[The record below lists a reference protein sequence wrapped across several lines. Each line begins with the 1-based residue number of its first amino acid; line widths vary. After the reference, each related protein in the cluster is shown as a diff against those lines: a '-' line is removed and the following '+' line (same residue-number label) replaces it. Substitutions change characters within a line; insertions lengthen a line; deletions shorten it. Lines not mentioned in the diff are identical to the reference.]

1 MSPPRLR
8 QPGQPA
14 IVRLCLGVIELLA
27 SLRLAVVLLTFL
39 IVVLAIATFIQ
50 TSFGAPAARFAVYR
64 SWWFSLLG
72 GLLGLNVFCAAA
84 VRLPWKRHQ
93 AGFVMTHAGILILLA
108 GALITARHGIDAQ
121 LSVYEG
127 RIGHL
132 AFEDTVHLDIEMR
145 GDGSG
150 GDAGSGGPK
159 HSGGTRQVRIPLRCG
174 PFNWRDYSRS
184 LRHLLWA
191 PPGKRP
197 IVPWQLAYRDQGVVF
212 DEGGFGVEVL
222 DYYADSRRVQGGY
235 LVGYAKVVGTLG
247 NHSRWFQSWQS
258 IELELRRRRYPG
270 DEGTAIVG
278 SRTTLTDGTRVT
290 LLCAENQ
297 AELDGFLLSQPEGVP
312 DEEGQIVLVHNRKRY
327 VILVKS
333 LAGKSQ
339 VDFALGD
346 SGLRVVEFQ
355 SEPRLRAVQLKL
367 SDKAGNQDDLI
378 LFADVPEFNKQSQ
391 KFSVAGA
398 YWVDF
403 KKLMSQ
409 PESMSALVPDT
420 TAGGE
425 RLRIDLCQGPDQKL
439 YYRLWLAPNLLAKG
453 EVPLNNGPTMLFDQ
467 AGIKF
472 SFVVYTFAPCNLQ
485 SLGDEAVVPVPFR
498 RGTRMTE
505 PRLRVRLI
513 ADGKSEEA
521 WLAVLAKGTRLPV
534 ALEEMAFLKNGAKE
548 ILVSAGH
555 DTVDIGLR
563 LRLVEFQRKLEPGTN
578 QPSHYASLVDILVP
592 ASLADPVGSRANQP
606 DSAGH
611 AAGLASDDE
620 NSGGVALD
628 GEAVDPED
636 GERLRVVQRRVLITL
651 NHPINIVD
659 PRTGRTYR
667 LYQES
672 FSGPFK
678 PGDPVYE
685 QIVGGDSGP
694 DELYASTLSVNYDP
708 GRGLKYFG
716 SLLIVCGI
724 IVMYLM
730 RAYMFR
736 PRSGEKTEG
745 LGTRGDSV
753 AGESE
758 SPDSAAQKSAE

>member
-14 IVRLCLGVIELLA
+14 IVRLCLGIIELLA

-84 VRLPWKRHQ
+84 VRFPWKRHQ

-121 LSVYEG
+121 LSLYEG

-145 GDGSG
+145 EDGSG

-159 HSGGTRQVRIPLRCG
+159 HGGGTRQVRIPLRCG
-174 PFNWRDYSRS
+174 PFNWRDYSLS
-184 LRHLLWA
+184 FRHLLWA
-191 PPGKRP
+191 PPGKWP
-197 IVPWQLAYRDQGVVF
+197 IVPWQLVHRDRGTVF
-212 DEGGFGVEVL
+212 NEGGFQVEVL
-222 DYYADSRRVQGGY
+222 DYYADSRRIQGGY

-247 NHSRWFQSWQS
+247 NHSRWFQPWQP
-258 IELELRRRRYPG
+258 IELELRRRRTPG
-270 DEGTAIVG
+270 EQGTAIVG
-278 SRTTLTDGTRVT
+278 SRTTLPDGTRVT

-297 AELDGFLLSQPEGVP
+297 AELEGFLLSHPEGLP

-327 VILVKS
+327 IIAVKS
-333 LAGKSQ
+333 LAGRSQ
-339 VDFALGD
+339 VDFPLGD

-355 SEPRLRAVQLKL
+355 AEPRLRAVQLKL

-378 LFADVPEFNKQSQ
+378 LFADVPEFNKQSK
-391 KFSVAGA
+391 KFLVAGA

-403 KKLMSQ
+403 KKVMSR
-409 PESMSALVPDT
+409 PESISALVPDT
-420 TAGGE
+420 TAGAE

-453 EVPLNNGPTMLFDQ
+453 EVPLHDRPTVLFDQ
-467 AGIKF
+467 AGITF
-472 SFVVYTFAPCNLQ
+472 SFTVYSFAPCNLQ
-485 SLGDEAVVPVPFR
+485 SLEDGAVVPLPFR
-498 RGTRMTE
+498 RGARMTE
-505 PRLRVRLI
+505 PRLRVRLT

-521 WLAVLAKGTRLPV
+521 WLAVLAKGARLPV
-534 ALEEMAFLKNGAKE
+534 ALEEMAFLKHGAKE
-548 ILVSAGH
+548 IMVSSGH

-592 ASLADPVGSRANQP
+592 ESLAEKVGLHANQP
-606 DSAGH
+606 NSAGQ
-611 AAGLASDDE
+611 ALGLVANKRNSD
-620 NSGGVALD
+620 SGTLV
-628 GEAVDPED
+628 EETVDPED
-636 GERLRVVQRRVLITL
+636 GERLRVVQPRVLITL

-685 QIVGGDSGP
+685 QIVGRDTGP
-694 DELYASTLSVNYDP
+694 DELYASTFSVNYDP

-745 LGTRGDSV
+745 VETRDDSL
-753 AGESE
+753 ADESE
-758 SPDSAAQKSAE
+758 SPDSAAQESAE